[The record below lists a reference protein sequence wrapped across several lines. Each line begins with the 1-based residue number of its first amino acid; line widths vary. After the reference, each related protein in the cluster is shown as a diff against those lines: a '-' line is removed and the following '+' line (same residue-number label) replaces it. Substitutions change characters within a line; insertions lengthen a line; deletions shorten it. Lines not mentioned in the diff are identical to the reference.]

1 MGDNGYEEYKKELS
15 RSCRKEK
22 NRQRGKGMLI
32 GGTILLIYFLGIFP
46 YKAGNVGEIRG
57 DEVKGGDAYSRVHV
71 YYIDK
76 LQILYVR
83 MDTDNNRI
91 YCIAKFSDR
100 DQKEWITC
108 FSPGKDKKLAE
119 SIRLARSFDR
129 ESDLTISGYFRM
141 QSLEG
146 LPDGADSFYSIFADD
161 YADAKASNL
170 LNLNAEYLCDKTENY
185 ILAVVCRPGIPL
197 GSLVIGLLSVL
208 WGGIL
213 LSSNQKSK
221 TA

>member
-1 MGDNGYEEYKKELS
+1 MSDNGYEEYKKDLS
-15 RSCRKEK
+15 RSRKKEK
-22 NRQRGKGMLI
+22 ACYHGKSMLI

-57 DEVKGGDAYSRVHV
+57 DEVKGGGEYDRVHV

-83 MDTDNNRI
+83 TDTDSDQI

-119 SIRLARSFDR
+119 RIRLARSYDR
-129 ESDLTISGYFRM
+129 VSDLTISGYFRM

-146 LPDGADSFYSIFADD
+146 LPDGADSFYSVFADN
-161 YADAKASNL
+161 YADAEASNL

-185 ILAVVCRPGIPL
+185 MLAVVCRPGIPL
-197 GSLVIGLLSVL
+197 GSLVIGLFSVL
-208 WGGIL
+208 WGGTL
-213 LSSNQKSK
+213 LGRNQKRK